1 MKHFYTI
8 LLTILTC
15 LISTYAV
22 GQELSEAP
30 IVKGSTTIL
39 KDGSTTLIWHGD
51 LVMADHWSIYYN
63 ECDGVPVGTTTSNS
77 LDVFAN
83 KNANTFYVRAES
95 ALGQATSNCGSFTY
109 NLENDSPVSFGY
121 SHSVIKNSDE
131 GKNVLVSDGKEG
143 LFFSLQ
149 EGLSINSSNGH
160 IDPTQSEDG
169 TYQIYFFPN
178 DNSGYALTTL
188 GVDNTAVLSIAGTTQ
203 AAEDTTDGLFTI
215 TSDATLA
222 RDTNVSFTISGT
234 ATEGVDYSNVG
245 TSILMPAGSSSATI
259 SINVIADSALEGLE
273 NVQITLTGTDDTDVS
288 VGTANTASID
298 LTDNDNAFIILSDAS
313 GNEDGGPI
321 TVSATLSSPV
331 QGGFTVDVNTANGS
345 ATIANGDYVAINN
358 QTLTFSGSNNEVQT
372 FNVIP
377 TADTILEGDETVI
390 VSLSN
395 LQATALPVNIS
406 DTAIVTILNDEVDC
420 NGFSAP
426 DVNIQTYDSSCANG
440 NSGAA
445 SAMLYYEGFE
455 NAQTSPAQYF
465 DSVNPI
471 PGLPDWR
478 YEGAPSVGARL
489 NIFSSG
495 NVNRANNGSV
505 ALGLDEGNFVPQS
518 IIWTVDLSAQA
529 GQDDI
534 QFAYSFFNSRDENTA
549 EDLVSVRGDASQPWV
564 FLSDWNDGITNRW
577 EEREV
582 DLDAALTA
590 AGQTMTATTEIKF
603 TQSDNFAFS
612 TDGVI
617 FDDIKIFKQGY
628 TYSWSNN
635 ETTGVVQNLQPGNYT
650 VVVTTPDGCQ
660 TTRNITINGT
670 PLDDA
675 GFSYSSTD
683 FCATDAPAT
692 PTITG
697 LSGGFF
703 FTNTFGLDLNNV
715 TGEINFVNSQPG
727 RTYDINYQTNGP
739 CPNISTV
746 SVTINFSEDAN
757 FGYNANSFS
766 TSDPIQFPF
775 FINTTGGTFSS
786 SPSGLSIDPVSGG
799 IDPTTSV
806 IGSYTVTYTTAG
818 ACPGTSSQTFTINNT
833 DNIAPVARCQDFSGN
848 LDANGLLTIQAFNID
863 AGSSDDVGVASLTA
877 SQTVFSCSDLGD
889 NTVTLTV
896 TDNSGNQDTCTATV
910 TVNDVDAPV
919 INCADVTLEL
929 DANGQASLDSLYN
942 TGDTYDVT
950 ATGFNEETLPSPT
963 NLSLGD
969 DNVAGSQPLGFDFVF
984 FGNSYNTF
992 NISSNGFITFGNNF
1006 NSGCCQGLPLT
1017 NGFLNQ
1023 GNIIALAWTD
1033 LNPRG
1038 AIISFE
1044 TLGVAPNRR
1053 LIVDYDNI
1061 PFFSGGIP
1069 VSGQIK
1075 LFEGSNRIEIHS
1087 TDIQTQGRTTT
1098 QGIANQGGSSGFPV
1112 PGRDATSW
1120 SATNDAWSFTP
1131 ASVYATDNCAA
1142 PTVTVS
1148 QTDFT
1153 CADLGP
1159 NIINI
1164 SAVDASGN
1172 SANCTFFV
1180 TVVDNQNPEPI
1191 DAVLPDIIA
1200 NCSVTSL
1207 IPPLVS
1213 DNCADPVQITN
1224 NASLPITTQGT
1235 TIVTW
1240 IYNDGNGNFNFQN
1253 QNVIIADTTPPVPD
1267 SATLP
1272 DVVAECSVSSLTAPT
1287 ATEASCANGDV
1298 TINGTTTQTLPITT
1312 SGTTVITWTYED
1324 ANGNIS
1330 TQDQNIVI
1338 NDTVAPT
1345 PDIVNLPD
1353 LVSQCEITSITRPT
1367 ATDNCAGNVLV
1378 TGNASLPLT
1387 TSGQITWTYDDGN
1400 GNTSSQT
1407 QNVIISDTTP
1417 PVPDS
1422 ASLTDVTSN
1431 CEVTN
1436 LTAPTATDNCASA
1449 VQVSSDAVLP
1459 ITAQGTT
1466 VVTWTY
1472 TDANNNSVTQLQNV
1486 IVDDNIAPVPDV
1498 NSLSDENS
1506 DCSVAN
1512 ITPPTA
1518 TDNCNGSITGVS
1530 DVSFPLST
1538 QGTTVVTWTYDDGN
1552 GNIFT
1557 QTQNVIIS
1565 DTVAPVPDVGSLT
1578 DITEQCAVSTL
1589 TAPTALDNC
1598 AGAITATTDVVLP
1611 ITGGTTQVVWTFDD
1625 GNGNVV
1631 TQTQNV
1637 TVSDNTAPVL
1647 DNPSLTDIDSQCA
1660 VTSLT
1665 APTATDNCSGIIT
1678 GVSNVTLPIVSN
1690 TVVTW
1695 TFDDGNGNA
1704 ISQTQ
1709 NIDVLDNTAPVP
1721 DVASLSDVNSQ
1732 CEVAALNVPTATD
1745 NCLGAITATSD
1756 ASFPI
1761 TSGTTLVTW
1770 TYNDGNGNV
1779 VTQTQNVTVSDTT
1792 APVPDVATLT
1802 DFNDFCETTS
1812 LPAPTAT
1819 DNCSGS
1825 VTATSDA
1832 TFPIGLG
1839 TTVVTWTYD
1848 DGNGNTVTQTQN
1860 VVVTDTDAPVA
1871 DCPTDVQIAVA
1882 SGTATYDLLDYTTAL
1897 NATDGCTSSNNSLTI
1912 VQTPA
1917 VGSTVSVPST
1927 TPVTITITDD
1937 SGNDTVC
1944 TFDVQVDVTASIGG
1958 PEKVDIKIDLYP
1970 NPTSDVLNISAPS
1983 EVIKSISLVDLRG
1996 RLVNKWSNTNSDTAR
2011 INLASY
2017 ESAVYFVRIETERGT
2032 VNKRVVK
2039 R

>member
-1 MKHFYTI
+1 F
-8 LLTILTC
+8 
-15 LISTYAV
+15 
-22 GQELSEAP
+22 
-30 IVKGSTTIL
+30 
-39 KDGSTTLIWHGD
+39 
-51 LVMADHWSIYYN
+51 
-63 ECDGVPVGTTTSNS
+63 
-77 LDVFAN
+77 
-83 KNANTFYVRAES
+83 
-95 ALGQATSNCGSFTY
+95 
-109 NLENDSPVSFGY
+109 
-121 SHSVIKNSDE
+121 
-131 GKNVLVSDGKEG
+131 
-143 LFFSLQ
+143 
-149 EGLSINSSNGH
+149 
-160 IDPTQSEDG
+160 
-169 TYQIYFFPN
+169 
-178 DNSGYALTTL
+178 
-188 GVDNTAVLSIAGTTQ
+188 
-203 AAEDTTDGLFTI
+203 
-215 TSDATLA
+215 
-222 RDTNVSFTISGT
+222 
-234 ATEGVDYSNVG
+234 DY
-245 TSILMPAGSSSATI
+245 
-259 SINVIADSALEGLE
+259 
-273 NVQITLTGTDDTDVS
+273 
-288 VGTANTASID
+288 
-298 LTDNDNAFIILSDAS
+298 
-313 GNEDGGPI
+313 
-321 TVSATLSSPV
+321 
-331 QGGFTVDVNTANGS
+331 
-345 ATIANGDYVAINN
+345 
-358 QTLTFSGSNNEVQT
+358 
-372 FNVIP
+372 
-377 TADTILEGDETVI
+377 
-390 VSLSN
+390 
-395 LQATALPVNIS
+395 
-406 DTAIVTILNDEVDC
+406 
-420 NGFSAP
+420 
-426 DVNIQTYDSSCANG
+426 
-440 NSGAA
+440 
-445 SAMLYYEGFE
+445 
-455 NAQTSPAQYF
+455 
-465 DSVNPI
+465 
-471 PGLPDWR
+471 
-478 YEGAPSVGARL
+478 
-489 NIFSSG
+489 
-495 NVNRANNGSV
+495 
-505 ALGLDEGNFVPQS
+505 
-518 IIWTVDLSAQA
+518 
-529 GQDDI
+529 
-534 QFAYSFFNSRDENTA
+534 
-549 EDLVSVRGDASQPWV
+549 
-564 FLSDWNDGITNRW
+564 
-577 EEREV
+577 
-582 DLDAALTA
+582 
-590 AGQTMTATTEIKF
+590 
-603 TQSDNFAFS
+603 
-612 TDGVI
+612 
-617 FDDIKIFKQGY
+617 IKIFKHGY

-660 TTRNITINGT
+660 VTRNVTISGT

-675 GFSYSSTD
+675 SFSYASTD

-715 TGEINFVNSQPG
+715 TGEINFANSQPG
-727 RTYDINYQTNGP
+727 RTYDINYQTSGP

-746 SVTINFSEDAN
+746 SITINFSEDAN

-786 SPSGLSIDPVSGG
+786 SPNGLSIDPVSGG
-799 IDPTTSV
+799 IDPTTSA
-806 IGSYTVTYTTAG
+806 IGSYTVTYITAG

-877 SQTVFSCSDLGD
+877 SQTVFSCADLGD

-896 TDNSGNQDTCTATV
+896 TDTSGNQDTCTATV

-950 ATGFNEETLPSPT
+950 ATSFNQEVLSTP
-963 NLSLGD
+963 NFISLGD
-969 DNVAGSQPLGFDFVF
+969 DQVAIGQNLGFDFTF

-992 NISSNGFITFGNNF
+992 NISSNGFITFGSNT
-1006 NSGCCQGLPLT
+1006 NSGCCNGLPLD
-1017 NGFLNQ
+1017 NGNV
-1023 GNIIALAWTD
+1023 NPNNMIALGWTD
-1033 LNPRG
+1033 LNPGR
-1038 AIISFE
+1038 INNISYE

-1053 LIVDYDNI
+1053 LIVEYNNV
-1061 PFFSGGIP
+1061 PFFGGGTS
-1069 VSGQIK
+1069 VTGQIK
-1075 LFEGSNRIEIHS
+1075 LFEISNRVEIHTLDIVS
-1087 TDIQTQGRTTT
+1087 TGRSIT
-1098 QGIANQGGSSGFPV
+1098 QGISNDDGSIGYPV
-1112 PGRDATSW
+1112 PGRNGVSW
-1120 SATNDAWSFTP
+1120 TATNDAWSFTP
-1131 ASVYATDNCAA
+1131 ASVYAIDNCAA

-1191 DAVLPDIIA
+1191 NAVLPDIIA

-1207 IPPLVS
+1207 TPPLVS

-1235 TIVTW
+1235 TVVTW

-1253 QNVIIADTTPPVPD
+1253 QNVIITDTTPPVPD
-1267 SATLP
+1267 SAILP
-1272 DVVAECSVSSLTAPT
+1272 DVIAECSITSLTPPT
-1287 ATEASCANGDV
+1287 ATEASCNNGDV

-1330 TQDQNIVI
+1330 TQDQNVLI

-1345 PDIVNLPD
+1345 PDIANLPD
-1353 LVSQCEITSITRPT
+1353 LVSQCEITSITPPT

-1387 TSGQITWTYDDGN
+1387 TSGQITWTYDDGS

-1422 ASLTDVTSN
+1422 ATLTDITSN

-1472 TDANNNSVTQLQNV
+1472 TDVNNNSVTQLQNV
-1486 IVDDNIAPVPDV
+1486 IVDDSIAPVPDA
-1498 NSLSDENS
+1498 NSLSDQIS
-1506 DCSVAN
+1506 DCSVSN

-1530 DVSFPLST
+1530 DVSFPLSS

-1552 GNIFT
+1552 GNIST

-1565 DTVAPVPDVGSLT
+1565 DTEAPVPDVVSLI

-1598 AGAITATTDVVLP
+1598 TGALTATTDVVLP
-1611 ITGGTTQVVWTFDD
+1611 ITGGTTQVIWTYDD
-1625 GNGNVV
+1625 GNGNVA

-1637 TVSDNTAPVL
+1637 TVSDNTV
-1647 DNPSLTDIDSQCA
+1647 
-1660 VTSLT
+1660 
-1665 APTATDNCSGIIT
+1665 
-1678 GVSNVTLPIVSN
+1678 
-1690 TVVTW
+1690 
-1695 TFDDGNGNA
+1695 
-1704 ISQTQ
+1704 
-1709 NIDVLDNTAPVP
+1709 PVP

-1732 CEVAALNVPTATD
+1732 CEVSTLNIPTATD

-1761 TSGTTLVTW
+1761 TSGTTIVTW
-1770 TYNDGNGNV
+1770 TYDDGNGNV
-1779 VTQTQNVTVSDTT
+1779 VTQTQNVTVADTT
-1792 APVPDVATLT
+1792 APVPDLATLP
-1802 DFNDFCETTS
+1802 DFNDFCEATS

-1819 DNCSGS
+1819 DNCIGS

-1882 SGTATYDLLDYTTAL
+1882 SGTTTYDLLDYTTAL
-1897 NATDGCTSSNNSLTI
+1897 NATDGCTTSTSSLTVI
-1912 VQTPA
+1912 QTPA
-1917 VGSTVSVPST
+1917 VGTTVSAPST

-1937 SGNDTVC
+1937 SGNDTIC
-1944 TFDVQVDVTASIGG
+1944 TFNVQVDVTASIGG

-1970 NPTSDVLNISAPS
+1970 NPTSDVLNISAPG

-1996 RLVNKWSNTNSDTAR
+1996 RLVNEWNDTNSDTAR

-2017 ESAVYFVRIETERGT
+2017 ESAIYFVRVETERGT
-2032 VNKRVVK
+2032 VNKRIVK
-2039 R
+2039 N